1 MYFDLAC
8 QQLIKSELTLILTAQ
23 CLDSGLKL
31 DSAI

>member
-1 MYFDLAC
+1 MYFDLVR
-8 QQLIKSELTLILTAQ
+8 QQLIKSELTMILKAQ